1 MQTTKQ
7 IKAGWNP
14 GERDTAHC
22 HLYNYGVIFLDGLGK
37 AGPEHPRNR
46 KTVPAVCR
54 EARPNNK
61 PSGRRK
67 IMYKYTVN
75 RILIAI

>member
-22 HLYNYGVIFLDGLGK
+22 HLYNYGVIFLDGLGSRSGISSK
-37 AGPEHPRNR
+37 LKKCTGSMPRQ
-46 KTVPAVCR
+46 A
-54 EARPNNK
+54 E
-61 PSGRRK
+61 
-67 IMYKYTVN
+67 
-75 RILIAI
+75 

>member
-7 IKAGWNP
+7 INVGWNP

-37 AGPEHPRNR
+37 PVRNILETEKMYRQYAAGKLSNQ
-46 KTVPAVCR
+46 
-54 EARPNNK
+54 
-61 PSGRRK
+61 
-67 IMYKYTVN
+67 
-75 RILIAI
+75 

>member
-37 AGPEHPRNR
+37 PVRDILGTEKKYRQKAAGKRNNQEGE
-46 KTVPAVCR
+46 KHV
-54 EARPNNK
+54 
-61 PSGRRK
+61 
-67 IMYKYTVN
+67 
-75 RILIAI
+75 